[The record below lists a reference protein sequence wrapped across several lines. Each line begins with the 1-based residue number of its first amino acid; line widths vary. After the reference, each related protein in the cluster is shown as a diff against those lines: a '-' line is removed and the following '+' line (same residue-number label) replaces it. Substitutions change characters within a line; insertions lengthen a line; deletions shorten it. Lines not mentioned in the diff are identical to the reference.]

1 MLNPALT
8 DPFAMLLDLDSVVA
22 EVARS
27 ERLQRLSS
35 RVYHPLDKPQIPRK
49 DGVIGDTIGDEY
61 DDFGSDNGYSD
72 TH

>member
-27 ERLQRLSS
+27 ERLKRLSS
-35 RVYHPLDKPQIPRK
+35 RVYHPLDKPQIPTK
-49 DGVIGDTIGDEY
+49 DDVIGDSVADEF
-61 DDFGSDNGYSD
+61 DDFGLTD